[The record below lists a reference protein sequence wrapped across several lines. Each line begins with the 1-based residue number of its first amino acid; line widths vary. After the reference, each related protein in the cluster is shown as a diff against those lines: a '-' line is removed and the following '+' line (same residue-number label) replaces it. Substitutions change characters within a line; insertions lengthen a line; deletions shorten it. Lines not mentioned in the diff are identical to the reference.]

1 MKAQRGRAL
10 AVRALELLCGLVIA
24 HLGVTL
30 FLLSDLGSDPFNVLI
45 QGLHSAI
52 PWPALLDTH
61 GRVHLLVSLLI
72 MLVLL
77 LAARGFVKIG
87 TVICMALGGPI
98 IDLWSLLLSA
108 PLGSLPLGGRIVLLV
123 AGCVI
128 LAFGMTIVIS
138 SDLGAGPNDLVAV
151 SISDIFKKPFGV
163 VRVCVDVC
171 FALAGWL
178 LGGVLGAGTVV
189 CAFLVG
195 PVAQLCFPLSRKL
208 CSAALARSG
217 IEPESDTVTENT

>member
-1 MKAQRGRAL
+1 MSAREL
-10 AVRALELLCGLVIA
+10 AVRVVELLLGLTIA

-45 QGLHSAI
+45 QGLHRAI
-52 PWPALLDTH
+52 PWPEFMDTH
-61 GRVHLLVSLLI
+61 GRVHLLVSLII

-77 LAARGFVKIG
+77 VAARGFVKIG

-98 IDLWSLLLSA
+98 IDLWELLLTGM
-108 PLGSLPLGGRIVLLV
+108 LGSLPMAGRIVELV

-163 VRVCVDVC
+163 VRVCVDVA
-171 FALAGWL
+171 FALVGWL

-195 PVAQLCFPLSRKL
+195 PVAQLCFPLSRRLCALGLRMAGTKL
-208 CSAALARSG
+208 EKEG
-217 IEPESDTVTENT
+217 

>member
-1 MKAQRGRAL
+1 MRAPAKEL
-10 AVRALELLCGLVIA
+10 AVRALELLLGLTIA

-45 QGLHSAI
+45 QGLHSAL
-52 PWPALLDTH
+52 PWPAFMDTH

-77 LAARGFVKIG
+77 LAAKGFVKIG

-98 IDLWSLLLSA
+98 IDLWEMLLG
-108 PLGSLPLGGRIVLLV
+108 PMLGVLPLGGRIALLV

-128 LAFGMTIVIS
+128 LAFGMTVVIS

-151 SISDIFKKPFGV
+151 SISDLSKKPFGV
-163 VRVCVDVC
+163 VRVCVDVA
-171 FALAGWL
+171 FALVGWL
-178 LGGVLGAGTVV
+178 LGGVLGVGTVV

-195 PVAQLCFPLSRKL
+195 PVAQFCFPLSRSL
-208 CSAALARSG
+208 CAWGLTRAG
-217 IEPESDTVTENT
+217 INPESTFAEDK

>member
-128 LAFGMTIVIS
+128 LAFGMTIVIRS
-138 SDLGAGPNDLVAV
+138 QAGTGPNDLVAV
-151 SISDIFKKPFGV
+151 VLSDKLRKPFGP
-163 VRVCVDVC
+163 VRIGVDLT
-171 FALAGWL
+171 FALVGLA
-178 LGGVLGAGTVV
+178 LGGVVGLGTVI

-195 PVAQLCFPLSRKL
+195 PAAQLFFPISQRL
-208 CSAALARSG
+208 CEAALAQFAGVRSQ
-217 IEPESDTVTENT
+217 T

>member
-1 MKAQRGRAL
+1 MKAINWKELVIRA
-10 AVRALELLCGLVIA
+10 VELLIGLTIA

-45 QGLHSAI
+45 QGLHRAM
-52 PWPALLDTH
+52 PWPAFMDTH
-61 GRVHLLVSLLI
+61 GRVHLLVSLVI

-77 LAARGFVKIG
+77 VAAKGFVKIG

-98 IDLWSLLLSA
+98 IDLWELLLDPA
-108 PLGSLPLGGRIVLLV
+108 LGSLGPAGRAALLV

-128 LAFGMTIVIS
+128 LAFGMTVVIS

-151 SISDIFKKPFGV
+151 SISEILKKPFGIT
-163 VRVCVDVC
+163 RVCVDVA
-171 FALAGWL
+171 FALTGWL
-178 LGGVLGAGTVV
+178 LGGVLGVGTVV

-195 PVAQLCFPLSRKL
+195 PTAQLCFPVSRKL
-208 CSAALARSG
+208 CAWGLRG
-217 IEPESDTVTENT
+217 VENKG